1 MGDASAPVVVE
12 VFEDFQCPACQR
24 YSDTTEKSLVESGY
38 LEQGLVYYIFR
49 QFPFIDDGSLSTE
62 SDQAA
67 NASMCASEQGLFWEY
82 HDELYANWNG
92 ENIGTFNDNRL
103 ITFAGNVG
111 LDVDAFEQCF
121 TENRYQADIDIDM
134 TMARTYGISGT
145 PSLFVNGKQV
155 APGYVPSWE
164 DLDQAIQ
171 AALP

>member
-1 MGDASAPVVVE
+1 
-12 VFEDFQCPACQR
+12 
-24 YSDTTEKSLVESGY
+24 
-38 LEQGLVYYIFR
+38 
-49 QFPFIDDGSLSTE
+49 
-62 SDQAA
+62 
-67 NASMCASEQGLFWEY
+67 MCASEQGLFWEY

-103 ITFAGNVG
+103 ITFAQNVG

-121 TENRYQADIDIDM
+121 AENRYQADIDTDM
-134 TMARTYGISGT
+134 MMARTYGISGT